1 MNIPVETTPA
11 EPTKVLVKTSNLAP
25 ATLTA
30 ADRCDHGSTPGA
42 RSTCGAR
49 AYVAVM
55 ISVPREGLLPLYF
68 CAHHYAEHEAVL
80 SEKAVLTVDER
91 WNLTDSVAAQK
102 ADVPAYLNTVTR
114 GGI

>member
-1 MNIPVETTPA
+1 MNIPVETTPT

-42 RSTCGAR
+42 RSSCGAR

-55 ISVPREGLLPLYF
+55 LSVHREGLLPLYF
-68 CAHHYAEHEAVL
+68 CAHHYAELEETL
-80 SEKAVLTVDER
+80 REKAVVTVDER
-91 WNLTDSVAAQK
+91 WNLTESVKAQK
-102 ADVPAYLNTVTR
+102 ADVPQYLNTVSR

>member
-1 MNIPVETTPA
+1 MNIPVETTPS

-30 ADRCDHGSTPGA
+30 ADRCDK
-42 RSTCGAR
+42 CGIASR

-55 ISVPREGLLPLYF
+55 LSVPREGLLPLYF
-68 CAHHYAEHEAVL
+68 CAHHYAEYEPALRDLAVT
-80 SEKAVLTVDER
+80 TVDER
-91 WNLTDSVAAQK
+91 WHLTESVKAQK
-102 ADVPAYLNTVTR
+102 ADVPQYLNTVKR

>member
-1 MNIPVETTPA
+1 MKIPIEAAPS
-11 EPTKVLVKTSNLAP
+11 EPTKVLVKKSSLPP

-30 ADRCDHGSTPGA
+30 ADRCD
-42 RSTCGAR
+42 RCGIASR

-55 ISVPREGLLPLYF
+55 LSVSRDGLLPLYF
-68 CAHHYAEHEAVL
+68 CAHHYAEYEPTL
-80 SEKAVLTVDER
+80 RDKAVMTVDER
-91 WNLTDSVAAQK
+91 WHLTASVKAQK

>member
-1 MNIPVETTPA
+1 MNIPVESTQS

-30 ADRCDHGSTPGA
+30 ADRCDK
-42 RSTCGAR
+42 CGISSR

-55 ISVPREGLLPLYF
+55 LSVPREGLLPLYF
-68 CAHHYAEHEAVL
+68 CGHHYAEYEPALRDLAV
-80 SEKAVLTVDER
+80 ATVDER
-91 WNLTDSVAAQK
+91 WALEAAVKAQK
-102 ADVPAYLNTVTR
+102 ADVPKYLNTVTR